1 MADPVVTPTS
11 GATPPTDASA
21 LAATLYP
28 NGMEGQKPTAA
39 AGDPPATDPTPAP
52 APVAGD
58 PPAEPTA
65 DPTQRNLLAG
75 DPPAKTGEGEGDPP
89 TEADPPAP
97 AEYTVESYADLKVP
111 DTIMAD
117 EAIVGEFK
125 TLSAELKIAPEAA
138 QRVVEFYEKALTAAA
153 SAQVTNWRNIQNGWA
168 SEINAMPEFQGERA
182 AQSAAMLGGMIEEYG
197 DSSVRDFF
205 RATGDHPGVVKMILG
220 MAKALVED
228 GPIIPG
234 NPVQPNKPQGRK
246 TLGQVLY
253 PTATQ

>member
-1 MADPVVTPTS
+1 MADPVVTPPS

-21 LAATLYP
+21 LASTLYP
-28 NGMEGQKPTAA
+28 NGMQGENPAAA
-39 AGDPPATDPTPAP
+39 AGDPPAVEPTPASAP
-52 APVAGD
+52 AASA
-58 PPAEPTA
+58 PAAPAA

-75 DPPAKTGEGEGDPP
+75 EKSGEGEPP
-89 TEADPPAP
+89 PEGPPEGEPPAP
-97 AEYTVESYADLKVP
+97 AEYTVESYAELKVP

-117 EAIVGEFK
+117 DAIVGEFK

-197 DSSVRDFF
+197 DSSVREFF

-234 NPVQPNKPQGRK
+234 NPVQPNKSAGRK

-253 PTATQ
+253 PTANQ